1 MYAAG
6 ADYVILPRIETARAI
21 VDVLDAIERGE
32 LDELRA
38 RALANLADRTEVLV

>member
-1 MYAAG
+1 M
-6 ADYVILPRIETARAI
+6 ARAI

-38 RALANLADRTEVLV
+38 RALTNLADRTEVLV